1 MASKDTTVK
10 QEEMT
15 ATSGTFY
22 LKIVSDAPYG
32 DIIPNSMIDFSLS
45 GPTYTPSI
53 KVGYSNG
60 AYRSDII
67 EMRDYKFG
75 NYTLNS
81 SYTASYGFIF
91 NASDDGKTYTI
102 NLTAVYGKDLTI
114 DWNVETDF
122 LFVGNMRVNFS
133 CDIMVGKSYTSQ
145 SRFQT
150 LNFTGMLPDGMRM
163 IISAISSFVPV
174 GGYITIKMPTQINW
188 STATGTESGY
198 TSNIYSG
205 GDIQISNWDGSS
217 HASGMFEFSTGH

>member
-10 QEEMT
+10 QEKMT

-91 NASDDGKTYTI
+91 NASGDGKIYTI

-114 DWNVETDF
+114 DWNVKTDF

-150 LNFTGMLPDGMRM
+150 LNFTGMLPDSMRM

-205 GDIQISNWDGSS
+205 DDIWISNWDGSS